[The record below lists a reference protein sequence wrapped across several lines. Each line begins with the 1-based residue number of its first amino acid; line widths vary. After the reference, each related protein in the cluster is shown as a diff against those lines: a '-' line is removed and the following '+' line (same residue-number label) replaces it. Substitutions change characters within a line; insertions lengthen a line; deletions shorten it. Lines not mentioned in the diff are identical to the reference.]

1 LRQAGFGYILYS
13 YFIFIMSFI
22 FSNSSF
28 FKVKLPMIDT
38 PPKAPPL
45 YPKSHLLAAS
55 GIAALLSLALLVFP
69 SSDVEAKKTTL
80 RPEVETPAEQL
91 TQQQDA
97 QDSVQATTEATASPF
112 AQIDNSAEDT
122 PETANTEPEKAET
135 VTAAATEKNP
145 NHKEVVVSKG
155 DTLSTLFDKVGLP
168 AAAVHDVLAS
178 DKQAKQFSQL
188 KHGQVLQFEL
198 SANGQLKQLHSKI
211 SDLETISLSKTDK
224 GYTFNREVA
233 KPNVRTVYA
242 HGVINS
248 SLSLSAQRAGLS
260 HSMTM
265 DMASVFGY
273 DIDFAQDIRQGDEFD
288 VIYEQKVVNGKT
300 VGTGSILSARFTN
313 RGKTYTA
320 IRYTNKQ
327 GTSNY
332 YTAEGNSMRKAFIR
346 TPVDFARISSL
357 FSMGRKH
364 PILNKIRAHQGVDY
378 AAPRGTPI
386 KATGDGKVILA
397 GRRGGYGNTVI
408 IQHGETYRTL
418 YGHMQGFAKGIQNGS
433 NVKQGQ
439 VIGYIGTT
447 GLSTGPHLHYEF
459 QVNGVHVDP
468 LGQKLPMADPI
479 AKTEKQRFLQQSQ
492 PLMARMDQEKATMLA
507 SSKR

>member
-1 LRQAGFGYILYS
+1 
-13 YFIFIMSFI
+13 M
-22 FSNSSF
+22 N
-28 FKVKLPMIDT
+28 DT

-45 YPKSHLLAAS
+45 YPKTHLLAAS

-69 SSDVEAKKTTL
+69 SSDVEAKRTNINL
-80 RPEVETPAEQL
+80 DLETPVDQFNSD
-91 TQQQDA
+91 QDA
-97 QDSVQATTEATASPF
+97 QEQPQATEASQSSPF
-112 AQIDNSAEDT
+112 AQIEDAT
-122 PETANTEPEKAET
+122 DEPEETATTEPEKPK
-135 VTAAATEKNP
+135 AAPPIAQKAAVAT
-145 NHKEVVVSKG
+145 HKEVVVSKG
-155 DTLSTLFDKVGLP
+155 DTLSTLFAKVGLP
-168 AAAVHDVLAS
+168 ATSVHEVMTS

-188 KHGQVLQFEL
+188 KNGQILQFEL
-198 SANGQLKQLHSKI
+198 SPEGNLKQLHSKLNDME
-211 SDLETISLSKTDK
+211 SISLSRTDK
-224 GYTFNREVA
+224 GYTFTRDVS
-233 KPNVRTVYA
+233 KPNVRTAYV

-265 DMASVFGY
+265 DMAKIFGY
-273 DIDFAQDIRQGDEFD
+273 DVDFAQDIRKGDEFD

-300 VGTGSILSARFTN
+300 VSTGNILSARFTN

-320 IRYTNKQ
+320 VRYTNKQ
-327 GTSNY
+327 GNTNY
-332 YTAEGNSMRKAFIR
+332 YTADGNSMRKAFIR
-346 TPVDFARISSL
+346 TPVDFARISSM

-364 PILNKIRAHQGVDY
+364 PILNKIRAHKGVDY

-386 KATGDGKVILA
+386 KATGDGKVLLA

-408 IQHGETYRTL
+408 IQHGDTYRTL
-418 YGHMQGFAKGIQNGS
+418 YGHMQGFAKGVQTGS
-433 NVKQGQ
+433 SVRQGQ

-479 AKTEKQRFLQQSQ
+479 AKSEKQRFMQESQ

>member
-1 LRQAGFGYILYS
+1 MIWL
-13 YFIFIMSFI
+13 YFIQLFHLHHVIHLFQFI
-22 FSNSSF
+22 FSKSKPLMTKESS
-28 FKVKLPMIDT
+28 
-38 PPKAPPL
+38 KAPPL
-45 YPKSHLLAAS
+45 YPKTHLLAAS

-80 RPEVETPAEQL
+80 SLELESPAEQL
-91 TQQQDA
+91 TQDQDA
-97 QDSVQATTEATASPF
+97 ADVVQATNEPVPPPS

-122 PETANTEPEKAET
+122 QETAQAEPAPVVEEKKPAS
-135 VTAAATEKNP
+135 
-145 NHKEVVVSKG
+145 HREVIVAKG
-155 DTLSTLFDKVGLP
+155 DTLSTLFEKVGLP
-168 AAAVHDVLAS
+168 ATSVHEILAS

-188 KHGQVLQFEL
+188 KRGQKLEFEL
-198 SANGQLKQLHSKI
+198 SPDGQLTNLHSKLNDVE
-211 SDLETISLSKTDK
+211 SISLTRNDK
-224 GYTFNREVA
+224 GYTFNRITA
-233 KPNVRTVYA
+233 KPTVRSAYV

-248 SLSLSAQRAGLS
+248 SLSQSAARAGLS
-260 HSMTM
+260 HSLTM

-273 DIDFAQDIRQGDEFD
+273 DVDFAQDIRQGDEFD
-288 VIYEQKVVNGKT
+288 VIYEQKVVNGKA
-300 VGTGSILSARFTN
+300 VGNGPILSARFTN

-320 IRYTNKQ
+320 VRYTNKQ
-327 GTSNY
+327 GNSSY
-332 YTAEGNSMRKAFIR
+332 YTADGNSMRKAFIR
-346 TPVDFARISSL
+346 TPVDFARISSK

-364 PILNKIRAHQGVDY
+364 PILNKIRAHKGVDY

-386 KATGDGKVILA
+386 KAAGDGKVLLA
-397 GRRGGYGNTVI
+397 GRRGGYGNTVVL
-408 IQHGETYRTL
+408 QHGNTYTTL
-418 YGHMQGFAKGIQNGS
+418 YGHMQGFAKGVKTGGT
-433 NVKQGQ
+433 VKQGQ

-479 AKTEKQRFLQQSQ
+479 AKAERARFLAQSQ